1 MRKPVGSQLILLT
14 CLLSAAAICLGG
26 TKDTQRL
33 KIGSLRFAGTHAFSA
48 TQLRRI
54 VVSRP
59 TSFFRRSYF
68 FPEVFQEDVKTVELF
83 YRQRGYLQAQVTGHL
98 ARVDSARRMVDLE
111 IHVQEGELT
120 RVEGVS
126 VFENRVFSDEVL
138 LGRID
143 IRAGEPFQANKV
155 EAATLSLLTFYAN
168 NGYLD
173 AEVTPEVRLD
183 DESHRALIDFRV
195 RAKARCTIDQV
206 RLVGLEKTQPKVVLR
221 ELDFKTGNVVEYARL
236 LSSQRKLYL
245 TGLFRG
251 VFVRPQPA
259 TSGDSTRRD
268 ILVDLKENE
277 SGEFTVAFGYESVE
291 RWRGRV
297 EIANTNWRG
306 TARKFALAT
315 HASFVNRGLE
325 LSFTEPWTF
334 GTRLRTDINIL
345 AEQLQEPGFDIRRVA
360 NTVRLGRPY
369 AARSSVVLTFKN
381 EVAELSHIRVTVTPE
396 RKRTVI
402 RGLKLTAVHDTRDN
416 MFNPT
421 SGVLLEWSNEFA
433 GLVLRGT
440 DSFVR
445 SSFRAKLFRPVGAS
459 TVIATAAELGWID
472 TPGGLPKI
480 PLHERFYTGGPNS
493 LRGLAYR
500 KAGPLDARGL
510 PLGGRLKVVIN
521 ALELRQ
527 AVYKMVG
534 GVVFAEAG
542 NVWSAPQQFKLSEL
556 RPTVGVGLRLNTPIG
571 LARLDYGANVDR
583 RGGERKGMLY
593 FSMGHAF

>member
-1 MRKPVGSQLILLT
+1 
-14 CLLSAAAICLGG
+14 LG
-26 TKDTQRL
+26 
-33 KIGSLRFAGTHAFSA
+33 IGSLRFEGTHAFSA
-48 TQLRRI
+48 AQLRRI

-59 TSFFRRSYF
+59 TSFLRRSYF

-83 YRQRGYLQAQVTGHL
+83 YRQHAYLQAQVTGQL
-98 ARVDSARRMVDLE
+98 ARVDSARGVVHLE
-111 IHVQEGELT
+111 IHVDEGQLT

-126 VFENRVFSDEVL
+126 VFENQVFSDEVL
-138 LGRID
+138 LAKID

-183 DESHRALIDFRV
+183 HETHRALIDFRV

-206 RLVGLEKTQPKVVLR
+206 RLVGLEKTRPRVVLR
-221 ELDFKTGNVVEYARL
+221 ELEFKPGDVVEYSRL

-259 TSGDSTRRD
+259 ASGDSTRRD
-268 ILVDLKENE
+268 ILVDLKEND

-297 EIANTNWRG
+297 EIANSNWRG
-306 TARKFALAT
+306 TARKFALASR
-315 HASFVNRGLE
+315 ASFVNRGLE
-325 LSFTEPWTF
+325 MSFTEPRTF
-334 GTRLRTDINIL
+334 GTPLRTDVNLL

-360 NTVRLGRPY
+360 NTIRLGRPF
-369 AARSSVVLTFKN
+369 AARSSLVLTFKN
-381 EVAELSHIRVTVTPE
+381 EIAELSHIRVTLAPE
-396 RKRTVI
+396 RRRTVI

-421 SGVLLEWSNEFA
+421 SGILLEWSNEFA
-433 GLVLRGT
+433 GLFLRGT

-445 SSFRAKLFRPVGAS
+445 STGRMKWFHAVGAS
-459 TVIATAAELGWID
+459 TVIATGAELGWMD
-472 TPGGLPKI
+472 TPGGMQKI

-510 PLGGRLKVVIN
+510 PLGGRLKLLVN
-521 ALELRQ
+521 ALEVRQ
-527 AVYKMVG
+527 ALYKSVG
-534 GVVFAEAG
+534 AVVFAEAG
-542 NVWSAPQQFKLSEL
+542 NVWSAPQEFKLSDL

-571 LARLDYGANVDR
+571 LARLDYGVNMDR
-583 RGGERKGMLY
+583 HAGERRGMLY